1 MEQTGSEWKET
12 GSEIT
17 IREIVS
23 WLTLLYL
30 YCRIILWLFPRISAC
45 VSTSKIPRTTGS
57 TLSLLKS
64 LSNFSDKK
72 IPNLTRAKFRQTLMG
87 TIVFIHFLG
96 SIIAYMFIANYFYF

>member
-64 LSNFSDKK
+64 LS
-72 IPNLTRAKFRQTLMG
+72 KFRQTLRG